1 MLRAFRNFAKS
12 ISLDIYVCHD
22 ICVLNCQSM
31 NEVTLENFKGISQDG
46 GRAEFSKTLRTSIF
60 SKDIYMY
67 S

>member
-12 ISLDIYVCHD
+12 ISLDIYVCHGN
-22 ICVLNCQSM
+22 CVLHCQSM
-31 NEVTLENFKGISQDG
+31 NEVTLKNFKGISQDRG
-46 GRAEFSKTLRTSIF
+46 QAKFSKNLHTSNF